1 MIICFIELVCGQ
13 RHRSEVAKLCYL
25 GPVPLST
32 TQFYEAYDHAD
43 SPVCLV
49 SDLAICRRRKE
60 CGDTRNRMSFLRPGV
75 IK

>member
-32 TQFYEAYDHAD
+32 TQFYEAYDHEGCGSFIVD
-43 SPVCLV
+43 SFVHMWTE
-49 SDLAICRRRKE
+49 SGKRD
-60 CGDTRNRMSFLRPGV
+60 
-75 IK
+75 